1 MRKQRCSQGIRRKKK
16 DVLNTKEDNC
26 VKGIAYMPN
35 QMKIEKKKPTEF
47 YIEVMIGAW

>member
-1 MRKQRCSQGIRRKKK
+1 MKKK

-35 QMKIEKKKPTEF
+35 QMKIETKKKNLLNFTLKL
-47 YIEVMIGAW
+47 